1 MQNGLVFIT
10 EQIKTHL
17 QRISTDII
25 EVGNLLIEAKKQV
38 EHGDW
43 QLWLDH
49 NFKLSYRTAAKFMS
63 CAERFGKVPMSA
75 LLSSSQMME
84 LLALPA
90 AVTQTFIEQ
99 KAAEDNPVQDMS
111 IKQLREEIKT
121 FKQKKEKAM
130 PVVQSEFVV
139 RKLADVFSSVN
150 FLLNYVELQKV
161 LEKYAKTN
169 PRKLDLKIAQLR
181 GLATELELY
190 RSIVT

>member
-17 QRISTDII
+17 DRITTDII

-75 LLSSSQMME
+75 DLSSSQM
-84 LLALPA
+84 
-90 AVTQTFIEQ
+90 F
-99 KAAEDNPVQDMS
+99 
-111 IKQLREEIKT
+111 
-121 FKQKKEKAM
+121 
-130 PVVQSEFVV
+130 
-139 RKLADVFSSVN
+139 
-150 FLLNYVELQKV
+150 
-161 LEKYAKTN
+161 
-169 PRKLDLKIAQLR
+169 
-181 GLATELELY
+181 
-190 RSIVT
+190 

>member
-1 MQNGLVFIT
+1 MKMDLISIT
-10 EQIKTHL
+10 QQIKTHL
-17 QRISTDII
+17 NRMRTDII

-38 EHGDW
+38 AHGDW
-43 QLWLDH
+43 QDWLDC
-49 NFKLSYRTAAKFMS
+49 NFKLTDRTAQRFMK
-63 CAERFGKVPMSA
+63 CAERFGKATMSS
-75 LLSSSQMME
+75 LLSSSQMFE
-84 LLALPA
+84 LLTLPA
-90 AVTQTFIEQ
+90 AHTETFIQQ
-99 KAAEDNPVQDMS
+99 KLAENNPVQNMS

-130 PVVQSEFVV
+130 PVVQSEYVV

-161 LEKYAKTN
+161 LEKYAKAN